1 MSFNEYQSYDY
12 KCLTSFESDLAT
24 MGKRTQLE
32 KTYLRHNVQF
42 IFCEVDGTINYSS
55 DTFFNIP
62 RGAVWNQVDKLSKIL
77 LVDSSDL
84 QYIDEELY
92 FIRVENQKDQI
103 LVKLEKI
110 PTSQRLIDP
119 KSKIYQIQERINLTN
134 LPASPAKNL
143 LNNYFDEIYNDD
155 ELIGA
160 GVPHIP
166 FKLEHVA
173 EAIKIVFYDPLAPQ
187 SKSIEFNLTFTAK
200 FLVGNRSKLMTELL
214 LKCNELISHSEIN
227 AIAIECSY
235 LVDQDQLQVVI
246 KSAAAYTD
254 GNWSLAP
261 NKSDIYLSMPCTIIG
276 DPISSRLINSVQE
289 DFPYL
294 FDITGG
300 DSTMVIDILQTII
313 ETVEQDIEN
322 LVVAHKNRQWTDLER
337 LPHKMKPNFKSLERE
352 DLSKRLQ
359 NLEGFALSRNLA
371 AFDKGLSLFL
381 SEASELLQKLR
392 GYEFDK
398 SHD

>member
-1 MSFNEYQSYDY
+1 M
-12 KCLTSFESDLAT
+12 
-24 MGKRTQLE
+24 
-32 KTYLRHNVQF
+32 
-42 IFCEVDGTINYSS
+42 
-55 DTFFNIP
+55 
-62 RGAVWNQVDKLSKIL
+62 
-77 LVDSSDL
+77 
-84 QYIDEELY
+84 
-92 FIRVENQKDQI
+92 
-103 LVKLEKI
+103 
-110 PTSQRLIDP
+110 
-119 KSKIYQIQERINLTN
+119 
-134 LPASPAKNL
+134 
-143 LNNYFDEIYNDD
+143 
-155 ELIGA
+155 
-160 GVPHIP
+160 
-166 FKLEHVA
+166 
-173 EAIKIVFYDPLAPQ
+173 
-187 SKSIEFNLTFTAK
+187 
-200 FLVGNRSKLMTELL
+200 
-214 LKCNELISHSEIN
+214 
-227 AIAIECSY
+227 
-235 LVDQDQLQVVI
+235 
-246 KSAAAYTD
+246 
-254 GNWSLAP
+254 
-261 NKSDIYLSMPCTIIG
+261 
-276 DPISSRLINSVQE
+276 INSVQE